1 MRNVIVMFMLLV
13 CCSCISKVKENLA
26 AQKFG
31 NIVKSELGDLD
42 STFQTWEGQ
51 GEIIPVSI
59 KEDGLDISSLIDS
72 VVLIPLEAT
81 DQSLI
86 GGIDKIICT
95 DDRFY
100 ILDKRVAKSLFVFDA
115 QGRFVRRI
123 GQPGRGPGE
132 YLEPSD
138 FVVYPKENL
147 IIVFDQ
153 FGRQLLYYGTDG
165 TFQRNVRLKYI
176 LKEIIPAFQDSLLF
190 AIAGNNQ
197 HLEEIAKHDVLLI
210 NREGKIISKMLPY
223 EYSLNFSSS
232 NDYQR
237 RDSLLLYHPTFSDK
251 IYGISPQGIRAAY
264 QIDIPNGLPSNFQE
278 RCQGDYLNFCNLFK
292 QKYNYLSGGFF
303 DVGNHLLLSIVTK
316 NGKHIYSI
324 YNKQTEEIIAG
335 VPAIHGGGGR
345 PFDIAGTIAYSL
357 SNSFTVYQG
366 YVVGNILSTWLDFM
380 PVQDQKKL
388 FCKPDSLELNGNPVL
403 FKWKLKS

>member
-1 MRNVIVMFMLLV
+1 MRNVIVMFMLLL

-59 KEDGLDISSLIDS
+59 KEDYLDISSLVDS
-72 VVLIPLEAT
+72 VVLVPLEAT

-86 GGIDKIICT
+86 GCIDKIICT

-100 ILDKRVAKSLFVFDA
+100 ILDKRTSKKLFVFNS
-115 QGRFVRRI
+115 QGKFVRCI
-123 GQPGRGPGE
+123 GQVGRGPGE

-138 FVVYPKENL
+138 FVVYPKEDL

-190 AIAGNNQ
+190 AIAGDNR
-197 HLEEIAKHDVLLI
+197 HLEEIAKHDLLLI
-210 NREGKIISKMLPY
+210 NREGKVISKMLPY
-223 EYSLNFSSS
+223 EYRLNFSSS

-237 RDSLLLYHPTFSDK
+237 EDSLLLYHPTFSDK

-264 QIDIPNGLPSNFQE
+264 QIDIPKGLPSNFQE

-292 QKYNYLSGGFF
+292 QKCNYLSGGFF
-303 DVGNHLLLSIVTK
+303 TVGDYLLLSLITK

-324 YNKQTEEIIAG
+324 YNKRTEETIAG
-335 VPAIHGGGGR
+335 VPAIQMGGGR

-357 SNSFTVYQG
+357 SNGFIIYQD
-366 YVVGNILSTWLDFM
+366 YVVGNILSTWLEDM
-380 PVQDQKKL
+380 PMQDRKQL
-388 FCKPDSLELNGNPVL
+388 FCNPDSLELNGNPVL

>member
-13 CCSCISKVKENLA
+13 CCSCITKVKENLA

-86 GGIDKIICT
+86 GCIDKIICT
-95 DDRFY
+95 DDWFY

-210 NREGKIISKMLPY
+210 NREGKVISKMLPY
-223 EYSLNFSSS
+223 EYRLNFSSS

-237 RDSLLLYHPTFSDK
+237 EDSLLLYHPTFSDK

-292 QKYNYLSGGFF
+292 QKYNYLSGGFLML
-303 DVGNHLLLSIVTK
+303 G
-316 NGKHIYSI
+316 
-324 YNKQTEEIIAG
+324 IIC
-335 VPAIHGGGGR
+335 
-345 PFDIAGTIAYSL
+345 S
-357 SNSFTVYQG
+357 
-366 YVVGNILSTWLDFM
+366 
-380 PVQDQKKL
+380 
-388 FCKPDSLELNGNPVL
+388 
-403 FKWKLKS
+403 

>member
-13 CCSCISKVKENLA
+13 CCSCITKVKENKA

-31 NIVKSELGDLD
+31 EIVKSELGDLD

-59 KEDGLDISSLIDS
+59 KEDYLDISSLVDS

-86 GGIDKIICT
+86 GNIDKIICT

-100 ILDKRVAKSLFVFDA
+100 ILDKRTSKKLFVFNS
-115 QGRFVRRI
+115 QGKFVRCI
-123 GQPGRGPGE
+123 GQVGRGPGE

-138 FVVYPKENL
+138 FVVYPEEDL

-190 AIAGNNQ
+190 AIAGNNR
-197 HLEEIAKHDVLLI
+197 HLEEIAKHDLLLI
-210 NREGKIISKMLPY
+210 NREGKVISKMLPY
-223 EYSLNFSSS
+223 EYRLNFSSS

-237 RDSLLLYHPTFSDK
+237 EDSLLLYHPTFSDK
-251 IYGISPQGIRAAY
+251 IYGVSPQGIRIAY
-264 QIDIPNGLPSNFQE
+264 EIDIPKGLPSNFQE
-278 RCQGDYLNFCNLFK
+278 RSQGDYMNFLNLFER
-292 QKYNYLSGGFF
+292 KYNYFYGGFF
-303 DVGNHLLLSIVTK
+303 KTGNHLFLSLLSKT
-316 NGKHIYSI
+316 GKPIYSF
-324 YNKQTEEIIAG
+324 YNIQTKEIIAG
-335 VPAIHGGGGR
+335 VPAIQGGGGR
-345 PFDIAGTIAYSL
+345 PFDMAGTIAYSL
-357 SNSFTVYQG
+357 SNGFTVYQG
-366 YVVGNILSTWLDFM
+366 YVVGNILSTWLEDM
-380 PVQDQKKL
+380 PMQDRKKL